1 MLVLPAKWKPC
12 SKLRGEKVHRSKFVG
27 QYTCNSAI
35 VPTVVSCTILQP
47 NCRKRTCRNSA
58 PAMRRP
64 AGSSSSGGDGDERL
78 GLTANEGLD
87 DEGVLAAAA
96 EVPRRRPKRRGCLRV
111 VPWLLLAA
119 VAVTSLLAMP
129 GGLSVF
135 LCACRMR
142 GAPRGDGIVLVGHRG
157 SEWPLPGNTLRA
169 LRVGARSTH
178 FVHLDAA
185 ISRDGVA
192 YVADGRL
199 EHTTNGSGKACV
211 RPSDYLDHLVVSPP
225 THDPQLRAVA
235 GRACRERAGNR
246 TRACTYRV
254 PTLESV
260 FADLP
265 ARTRF
270 MLQIDACES
279 KSRPR
284 ECPPCLLL
292 VKELKKIVRKHFI
305 AQDRLYFIATSGKS
319 TVNFMNA
326 FPDATFLMA
335 ASHEYAHYSP
345 RSFARKVRDSKF
357 DGVAMTTTL
366 VGWRPDLGYRVERER
381 AHRTTKKLV
390 RYAMTVGTDWDAK
403 IALCAGVS
411 KLVVSEP
418 FRLARLLRYKWE
430 RAWRHPAAAL

>member
-1 MLVLPAKWKPC
+1 M
-12 SKLRGEKVHRSKFVG
+12 
-27 QYTCNSAI
+27 
-35 VPTVVSCTILQP
+35 
-47 NCRKRTCRNSA
+47 RK
-58 PAMRRP
+58 P
-64 AGSSSSGGDGDERL
+64 AGSSSSVGEDGDERL

-87 DEGVLAAAA
+87 DEAVLAAAS
-96 EVPRRRPKRRGCLRV
+96 EVPRRRPKRRGCLRIL
-111 VPWLLLAA
+111 PWLLLAA
-119 VAVTSLLAMP
+119 VAITSLLAMP
-129 GGLSVF
+129 GGLAVF

-142 GAPRGDGIVLVGHRG
+142 GAPRGEGIVLVGHRG

-169 LRVGARSTH
+169 LRVGARAAR
-178 FVHLDAA
+178 FVHLDVTL
-185 ISRDGVA
+185 SRDGVA

-211 RPSDYLDHLVVSPP
+211 RPGSYLDALVVAPP

-235 GRACRERAGNR
+235 GRRCRERVSN
-246 TRACTYRV
+246 TTQACTYRV
-254 PTLESV
+254 PKLEEV

-265 ARTRF
+265 SMTRF

-279 KSRPR
+279 ASRPR
-284 ECPPCLLL
+284 ECPPCLML
-292 VKELKKIVRKHFI
+292 VKDLKRITREHFI
-305 AQDRLYFIATSGKS
+305 AQNRLYFIAASGAS

-335 ASHEYAHYSP
+335 ADHEYAHYSP
-345 RSFARKVRDSKF
+345 RRFSRRVRDEKF

-403 IALCAGVS
+403 IAVCAGVS

-418 FRLARLLRYKWE
+418 LRFARLLKYKWK
-430 RAWRHPAAAL
+430 RAWEHPAAAL